1 MDQMPF
7 FLTPLSLLPQS
18 SDPLQTDSGNTPS
31 KSKFNHCDP
40 VDLAVPPPSI
50 NRVAC

>member
-1 MDQMPF
+1 MNQMQF
-7 FLTPLSLLPQS
+7 FLTLLSLLPPS

-31 KSKFNHCDP
+31 KSKFNYCDP
-40 VDLAVPPPSI
+40 IDHAMPPPSI